1 MALDE
6 YGDFGYRATV
16 AAIYCSLLDLLEEGF
31 LSPEE
36 VRSMVIPTFVGVVR
50 ISWRHSRR
58 AGVSL
63 VSRSKKIE
71 LFYGEDRIWSDRGQQ
86 AADTTGRRLRSGR
99 PRSELRFTKWGVDL
113 Q

>member
-36 VRSMVIPTFVGVVR
+36 VRSMVIPTFGR
-50 ISWRHSRR
+50 SRQDFM
-58 AGVSL
+58 APFAE
-63 VSRSKKIE
+63 SRSFAGLSLEEIE